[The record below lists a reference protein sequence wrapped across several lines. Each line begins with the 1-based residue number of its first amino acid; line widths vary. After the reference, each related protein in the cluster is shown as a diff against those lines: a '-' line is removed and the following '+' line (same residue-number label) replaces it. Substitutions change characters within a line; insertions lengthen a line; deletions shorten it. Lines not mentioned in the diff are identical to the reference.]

1 MRSPLLRTLF
11 RFLLPA
17 FLALTL
23 VSCSVLRLAY
33 YHIDYWLLGQ
43 VEDFVTLNAEQRE
56 WLEARLQA
64 HRQWH
69 CRTQLPAYAEW
80 LDALSVEIASPAPDP
95 VRLEALAQ
103 RLESFIDAILAE
115 FAPTLAELLVRLDPT
130 QRTELFARLDQE
142 VVEARIKYL
151 DPPADER
158 QRERAERLKKRL
170 KPWIGALTIEQFTRI
185 QQWSAA
191 LDNQSGGWLANR
203 QRLLEAVRNVLKG
216 SDVGVARIRLVGLFQ
231 TPAIVRTEDYVRQST
246 HNRVEAL
253 ALAADLIRLAT
264 DQQRTRLRKRLND
277 LRADLQALSCGQPT
291 LAASVNRISA
301 KTD

>member
-11 RFLLPA
+11 RFFLPA
-17 FLALTL
+17 FLALA
-23 VSCSVLRLAY
+23 VANCSVLRLAY

-43 VEDFVTLNAEQRE
+43 VEDFVTLNAEQRA
-56 WLEARLQA
+56 WLEVRLQA

-103 RLESFIDAILAE
+103 RLDSFIDAILAE
-115 FAPTLAELLVRLDPT
+115 FAPTLAELLVRLDPA

-142 VVEARIKYL
+142 VIEARIKYL

-170 KPWIGALTIEQFTRI
+170 KPWIGDLTIEQSTRI

-191 LDNQSGGWLANR
+191 LDNQSGGWLAHR
-203 QRLLEAVRNVLKG
+203 QRLLEAVRETLKRA
-216 SDVGVARIRLVGLFQ
+216 DNGVARARLVGLFQ
-231 TPAIVRTEDYVRQST
+231 TPASVRTEDYIRQAT
-246 HNRVEAL
+246 QNRIEAL
-253 ALAADLIRLAT
+253 ALTVDLIRLAT
-264 DQQRTRLRKRLND
+264 SQQRTRLKKRIGD
-277 LRADLQALSCGQPT
+277 LRTDLQAISCGDPT
-291 LAASVNRISA
+291 LAASANRISA